1 MEGPNLQGLNDTSG
15 GQNVCHLEQSSL
27 IGLNLHRYAEFMAT
41 PLLGLRPEDRGLS
54 TPLCQ
59 DIHRM
64 DALLGAVLAK
74 AEGREFVGLF
84 QRWVDGGDREGIHRS
99 TPLVTLGK
107 CARALTLVFQL
118 LNVLEQK
125 EIVRVNR
132 ERRRQGWKETI
143 RGTIHALKDSGV
155 SSDDLRGALARLAI
169 EPTLTA
175 HPTEAKRRAVLGKLH
190 RFALAMEA
198 PDQGSLQ
205 TPLDDQS
212 TADDLEDI
220 LSELWLTEEMRDRPL
235 TVEEEVENA
244 LYFLE
249 GSIFD
254 VAAWIRRD
262 LRDALNQ
269 EFPDQEW
276 PAPKIIAYRSWV
288 GGDRDGNPKVTPE
301 VTRNA
306 LSTYHR
312 ACVARLA
319 HAFEQ
324 AAERLTMS
332 EDSVPP
338 SSSLKSR
345 LLELE
350 NLVPLETEVTSR
362 YAREPYA
369 LMLVTMARRLWGRVR
384 EIDGLP
390 PRAVPYADEKE
401 VLDDLNVILDSLTA
415 CPNAPHHVVDMLVW
429 RVETFGLR
437 YVSLDIRQHS
447 EAHEA
452 AITELLKTAGVAD
465 NYAELSEEEKI
476 ELLRREINNPR
487 PLVPE
492 SWTGSETTER
502 VRQVYRVVKSARAE
516 LGPEAVR
523 TTIVSMTHAL
533 SDWLEPV
540 LLAKEA
546 GLAPWGR
553 DALAYVP
560 LFETVSDLEA
570 GSGLLTNW
578 LSLPEVKEHLEE
590 QNRTQEIMLGYSD
603 SSKDGGYFAANW
615 ALQKNQA
622 AIARAG
628 QEMGIRITFFHGRG
642 GTVGRGGGR
651 ASQAILSQPPGSFAG
666 PIRFTEQGEVISF
679 RYGLP
684 ALAERHLEQI
694 VGATLIAQFNDA
706 PEAAAEDQET
716 TEKLASQSK
725 EAFRKFVYENEHFWT
740 FYIHATPIRLISLL
754 PIASRPVSRS
764 SEQLVGLGDLR
775 AIPWNFAWVQNRVLV
790 TGWYGIGT
798 AYAELTAEE
807 KMRCRRLYQSW
818 PFFRTVL
825 DNAQLE
831 LVRTHMPVAE
841 RYFARAERHGA
852 DASAAERLREEYR
865 LTRQAIQ
872 EITQNE
878 ELMPNART
886 VRRTVDFRNPLTE
899 PLHDLQL
906 DLMDRFDE
914 GEKDDPALRA
924 ALAQTL
930 AGLAAAMQSTG

>member
-1 MEGPNLQGLNDTSG
+1 MS
-15 GQNVCHLEQSSL
+15 
-27 IGLNLHRYAEFMAT
+27 A
-41 PLLGLRPEDRGLS
+41 PLLGLRPQDRGLS
-54 TPLCQ
+54 QPLCD

-64 DALLGAVLAK
+64 DTLLGVVLEN
-74 AEGREFVGLF
+74 AEGKDFVALF
-84 QRWVDGGDREGIHRS
+84 QSWVTSRDRTALHET
-99 TPLVTLGK
+99 TPLATLGK

-132 ERRRQGWKETI
+132 ARRREGERSRSRETL
-143 RGTIHALKDSGV
+143 RGTIHSLKQGGTTAKE
-155 SSDDLRGALARLAI
+155 LEQALAKIYI

-175 HPTEAKRRAVLGKLH
+175 HPTEAKRRAVLDKLH

-212 TADDLEDI
+212 TSDDLRDI
-220 LSELWLTEEMRDRPL
+220 LTELWLTEEMRDRPL
-235 TVEEEVENA
+235 MVEEEVENA

-254 VAAWIRRD
+254 VAAWIRKG
-262 LRDALNQ
+262 LRDALQ
-269 EFPDQEW
+269 SEFPDQAW
-276 PAPKIIAYRSWV
+276 PAPPIIAYRSWI

-301 VTRNA
+301 VTRAA
-306 LSTYHR
+306 LYAYHR

-319 HAFEQ
+319 QAFEQ
-324 AAERLTMS
+324 SAQRMTMS
-332 EDSVPP
+332 EEMVPP
-338 SSSLKSR
+338 SPELMER
-345 LLELE
+345 LRELE
-350 NLVPLETEVTSR
+350 AMVPLETEVTSR

-369 LMLVTMARRLWGRVR
+369 LMFVTMARRLWARVR
-384 EIDGLP
+384 ELDGLP
-390 PRAVPYADEKE
+390 PRATPYQDESE
-401 VLDDLNVILDSLTA
+401 LVQDLQTLSASLA
-415 CPNAPHHVVDMLVW
+415 HCPNAPHHVVDMLIW

-447 EAHEA
+447 EAHEKA
-452 AITELLKTAGVAD
+452 LDEIFQAAGVTPKYGD
-465 NYAELSEEEKI
+465 LSEEEKI
-476 ELLRREINNPR
+476 ALLRQEIQNPR

-492 SWTGSETTER
+492 SWTGSEATER
-502 VRQVYRVVKSARAE
+502 VRQVYRVVKKARSE
-516 LGPEAVR
+516 LGPQAVR

-546 GLAPWGR
+546 GLTPWGA

-560 LFETVSDLEA
+560 LFETVDDLEA
-570 GSGLLTNW
+570 GAGLLTDW
-578 LSLPEVKEHLEE
+578 LDLPEVQSHL
-590 QNRTQEIMLGYSD
+590 QANGNTQEIMLGYSD
-603 SSKDGGYFAANW
+603 SSKDGGYLAANW
-615 ALQKNQA
+615 ALHKSQA
-622 AIARAG
+622 AIANAG
-628 QEMGIRITFFHGRG
+628 KAKNTEITFFHGRG

-651 ASQAILSQPPGSFAG
+651 ASQAILSQPSGSFAG

-694 VGATLIAQFNDA
+694 VGATLQAQFHLA
-706 PEAAAEDQET
+706 PEATPEDQQAVDA
-716 TEKLASQSK
+716 LAGRSK
-725 EAFRKFVYENEHFWT
+725 DAFRAFIYDNPNFWT

-764 SEQLVGLGDLR
+764 SDQLVGLGDLR

-790 TGWYGIGT
+790 TGWYGIGA
-798 AYAELTAEE
+798 AYDQATDSE
-807 KMRCRRLYQSW
+807 KAQYKRLYLDW

-831 LVRTHMPVAE
+831 LVRTHMSVAE
-841 RYFARAERHGA
+841 LYFSRAEARGA
-852 DASAAERLREEYR
+852 DPSAAQRLRDEYAATIR
-865 LTRQAIQ
+865 AIQ
-872 EITQNE
+872 EITGSD

-886 VRRTVDFRNPLTE
+886 IRKTVDFRNPLTE
-899 PLHDLQL
+899 PLHALQL
-906 DLMDRFDE
+906 ALMDRFDD
-914 GEKDDPALRA
+914 GDQSDPALRA

>member
-1 MEGPNLQGLNDTSG
+1 MDNLLGEVLTNTEGPDFVKNFQAWVT
-15 GQNVCHLEQSSL
+15 
-27 IGLNLHRYAEFMAT
+27 AA
-41 PLLGLRPEDRGLS
+41 DR
-54 TPLCQ
+54 TQIHQTQ
-59 DIHRM
+59 D
-64 DALLGAVLAK
+64 
-74 AEGREFVGLF
+74 
-84 QRWVDGGDREGIHRS
+84 
-99 TPLVTLGK
+99 LVTLGK
-107 CARALTLVFQL
+107 FARAITLVFQL
-118 LNVLEQK
+118 LNTLEQK

-132 ERRRQGWKETI
+132 DRRREGWRETL
-143 RGTIHALKDSGV
+143 RGTIHGLKQNGAKAE
-155 SSDDLRGALARLAI
+155 DLRKALDKIRI

-175 HPTEAKRRAVLGKLH
+175 HPTEAKRRAVLDKLH
-190 RFALAMEA
+190 RFALAMDA

-212 TADDLEDI
+212 TSDELQDI
-220 LSELWLTEEMRDRPL
+220 LTELWLTEEMRDRPL

-254 VAAWIRRD
+254 VVAWIRKG
-262 LRDALNQ
+262 LCEALQ
-269 EFPDQEW
+269 KEYPDEKW
-276 PAPKIIAYRSWV
+276 TAPPVIAYRSWV
-288 GGDRDGNPKVTPE
+288 GGDRDGNPRVTPD
-301 VTRNA
+301 VTRAA
-306 LSTYHR
+306 LMAYHR

-319 HAFEQ
+319 QAFEH
-324 AAERLTMS
+324 AAQRMTMS
-332 EDSVPP
+332 EEMVPP
-338 SSSLKSR
+338 SEALLVRLKEQ
-345 LLELE
+345 LTLA
-350 NLVPLETEVTSR
+350 PLEPEVTSR

-369 LMLVTMARRLWGRVR
+369 LILVIMARRLWSRVR

-390 PRAVPYADEKE
+390 LRATPYRTEAEVAADLALITESLQNSPQVPHQVAEM
-401 VLDDLNVILDSLTA
+401 LT
-415 CPNAPHHVVDMLVW
+415 L

-447 EAHEA
+447 DAHEKAIDEILA
-452 AITELLKTAGVAD
+452 AAGVTEKYSD
-465 NYAELSEEEKI
+465 LPEEDKVA
-476 ELLRREINNPR
+476 LLRREIANPR

-492 SWTGSETTER
+492 SWTGNEVTES
-502 VRQVYRVVKSARAE
+502 VRQSYRVVLKARNE
-516 LGPEAVR
+516 LGPGAAK

-546 GLAPWGR
+546 GLVAWGQS
-553 DALAYVP
+553 ALTYVP
-560 LFETVSDLEA
+560 LFETVDDLQA
-570 GSGLLTNW
+570 GADLLTAW
-578 LSLPEVKEHLEE
+578 LELPEVQTHLEE
-590 QNRTQEIMLGYSD
+590 HNRTQEIMLGYSD

-615 ALQKNQA
+615 ALQQAQA
-622 AIARAG
+622 AISAAG
-628 QEMGIRITFFHGRG
+628 HKHGIQITFFHGRG

-651 ASQAILSQPPGSFAG
+651 ASQAILSQPAGSFAG

-694 VGATLIAQFNDA
+694 VGATLQAQFNLSA
-706 PEAAAEDQET
+706 ERSEEEQAAVAW
-716 TEKLASQSK
+716 LADKSRA
-725 EAFRKFVYENEHFWT
+725 AFRSFVYDSEHFWT

-790 TGWYGIGT
+790 TGWYGIGA
-798 AYAELTAEE
+798 AYSEASDTQ
-807 KMRCRRLYQSW
+807 KQTCRRLYREW
-818 PFFRTVL
+818 PFFKTVI

-831 LVRTHMPVAE
+831 LARTLMPVAE
-841 RYFARAERHGA
+841 RYFRRAEARGA
-852 DASAAERLREEYR
+852 DPSVAQRLREEYKA
-865 LTRQAIQ
+865 TRQAIA
-872 EITQNE
+872 EITGSE

-906 DLMDRFDE
+906 ALMDRFDD
-914 GEKDDPALRA
+914 GDQADPALRA